1 MGNNYVGINYG
12 GIVGGK
18 GDTIYNANSFRYP
31 QQDDLNSL
39 LSDFQSVIEQDDL
52 SDKKKQDAKEY
63 ISTIKE
69 EAEKKEP
76 KKSVIKLTFDSLK
89 ELATSEKTLNL
100 IEKLSPIIISLID

>member
-1 MGNNYVGINYG
+1 MGNNYVGINNS

-18 GDTIYNANSFRYP
+18 ENTIHNSNSFRFP

-39 LSDFQSVIEQDDL
+39 LSEFQTVIEQDDL
-52 SDKKKQDAKEY
+52 SDKKKQVAKEY

-69 EAEKKEP
+69 EAGKKEP
-76 KKSVIKLTFDSLK
+76 KKSVIKLTFDGLK

-100 IEKLSPIIISLID
+100 IEKLSPIIIALIN